1 MANHPDFSDDISQFK
16 FNLFVMSNQDYSR
29 RNFLK
34 QNTLVGLG
42 LMGSTALAGSAFPAV
57 ALASSANDLKK
68 ITGLNLRKLREEY
81 KEALLGKFIPNMG
94 KYVVDHEFGGFM
106 CSVDTLTRKLVNTT
120 KRAWFE
126 GRGIWMYSFL
136 YNNLDKDPAY
146 LEIARKSKD
155 FILKRLPADGTY
167 YISSFSK
174 EGEPI
179 GDTEGDI
186 YGNLFVAEGLAEY
199 AKASAESNYFD
210 MAIEIVLKAVKRYD
224 RPEFTYIY
232 KAENRIAGPRILG
245 HWMILLSVC
254 TQMLR
259 QRSVKAIKALADRCV
274 DAIMNYH
281 LNKEYRLLNEALAH
295 DLSPLADPVSSQYG
309 DVGHGCETLAFV
321 MNYAVLI
328 KDADLFQ
335 KSSKEFKR
343 HVDATWDDVYGGFYH
358 ELTHVNNNTWTLNK
372 LRWVHEEILI
382 GAMILIEHTGDEW
395 AINCYAKT
403 EAYIRKNYV
412 RQEYAFVIDSGD
424 RKMEKHTHVRAEHY
438 HYPRQ
443 LMVGILAI
451 DRIISRGEKPSGL
464 FS

>member
-1 MANHPDFSDDISQFK
+1 MINK
-16 FNLFVMSNQDYSR
+16 DYSR

-34 QNTLVGLG
+34 QNTLTGLG
-42 LMGSTALAGSAFPAV
+42 LIGSATLAGSILPLDAQ
-57 ALASSANDLKK
+57 ASQSQDLKK
-68 ITGLNLRKLREEY
+68 ITGLDLRKLREQY
-81 KEALLGKFIPNMG
+81 KEALLNKFIPNLG
-94 KYVVDHEFGGFM
+94 KYVVDHELGGFM
-106 CSVDTLTRKLVNTT
+106 CSVDILTRKLVNTT

-136 YNNLDKDPAY
+136 YNNLDKNPDY

-155 FILKRLPADGTY
+155 FILKRLPADGSY
-167 YISSFSK
+167 YISSFTK

-199 AKASAESNYFD
+199 AKATAEPKYMD
-210 MAIEIVLKAVKRYD
+210 QAIEIVLKAVQRYD
-224 RPEFTYIY
+224 RPEFTYNY
-232 KAENRIAGPRILG
+232 KAENRVSGPRILG

-259 QRSVKAIKALADRCV
+259 QRSDKEIRALADRCV
-274 DAIMNYH
+274 DAIMNHH
-281 LNKEYRLLNEALAH
+281 LNKDYRLLNEALAH
-295 DLSPLADPVSSQYG
+295 DMSPLPDPVASQYG
-309 DVGHGCETLAFV
+309 DMGHGCETLAFV

-328 KDADLFQ
+328 KDPDLF
-335 KSSKEFKR
+335 KRASKEFKR
-343 HVDATWDDVYGGFYH
+343 HVDSSWDDVYGGYYH
-358 ELTHVNNNTWTLNK
+358 ELTHVDKNIWTLNK

-403 EAYIRKNYV
+403 EEYIRKNYV
-412 RQEYAFVIDSGD
+412 RPEYAFVIDSGD
-424 RKMEKHTHVRAEHY
+424 RKMQKHTQVRAEHY

-451 DRIISRGEKPSGL
+451 DRILSRGEKPSGL

>member
-1 MANHPDFSDDISQFK
+1 
-16 FNLFVMSNQDYSR
+16 MSNKEYSR
-29 RNFLK
+29 RSFLK
-34 QNTLVGLG
+34 QNTFAGLG
-42 LMGSTALAGSAFPAV
+42 LM
-57 ALASSANDLKK
+57 SSATLAISVLPFDTRASTHKDLKQISGLDLKK
-68 ITGLNLRKLREEY
+68 LRGQY
-81 KEALLGKFIPNMG
+81 SEALLGKFIPNLG
-94 KYVVDHEFGGFM
+94 KYVVDHELGGFM
-106 CSVDTLTRKLVNTT
+106 CSVDILTRKLVNTA

-136 YNNLDKDPAY
+136 YNNIDKDPAY

-155 FILKRLPADGTY
+155 FILKRLPADGSY
-167 YISSFSK
+167 FISSFTK
-174 EGEPI
+174 EGVPI
-179 GDTEGDI
+179 GDVEGDI

-199 AKASAESNYFD
+199 AKATAEPKYFD
-210 MAIEIVLKAVKRYD
+210 QAKEIVLKAVQRYD
-224 RPEFTYIY
+224 RPEFTYNY

-259 QRSVKAIKALADRCV
+259 QRSDKEIRTLADRCV
-274 DAIMNYH
+274 DAIMNHH
-281 LNKEYRLLNEALAH
+281 LNKNYKLLNEALAH
-295 DLSPLADPVSSQYG
+295 DMSPLTDPVASQYG
-309 DVGHGCETLAFV
+309 DLGHGCETLAFV

-328 KDADLFQ
+328 KDAELFHR
-335 KSSKEFKR
+335 SSKEFKR
-343 HVDATWDDVYGGFYH
+343 HVDTSWDDVYGGFYH
-358 ELTHVNNNTWTLNK
+358 ELPNVDKNIWTLNK

-395 AINCYAKT
+395 AVNCFAKT
-403 EAYIRKNYV
+403 EEYIRKNYV
-412 RQEYAFVIDSGD
+412 RPEYAFVIDSGD
-424 RKMEKHTHVRAEHY
+424 RKMQNHTRVRAEHY

>member
-1 MANHPDFSDDISQFK
+1 MINIE
-16 FNLFVMSNQDYSR
+16 YSR

-34 QNTLVGLG
+34 KNSFAGLG
-42 LMGSTALAGSAFPAV
+42 LMGSAT
-57 ALASSANDLKK
+57 LASSFLPLDAGASQFQELKK
-68 ITGLNLRKLREEY
+68 ITGLDLRKLREQY
-81 KEALLGKFIPNMG
+81 KEALLGKFIPNLG
-94 KYVVDHEFGGFM
+94 KYVVDHELGGFM
-106 CSVDTLTRKLVNTT
+106 CSVDILTRNLVNTT

-136 YNNLDKDPAY
+136 YNNFDKDPAY

-155 FILKRLPADGTY
+155 FILERLPADGSY
-167 YISSFSK
+167 YISSFTK

-179 GDTEGDI
+179 GDIEGDI

-199 AKASAESNYFD
+199 AKATAESKYFD
-210 MAIEIVLKAVKRYD
+210 QAKDIVLKAVQRYD
-224 RPEFTYIY
+224 NPGFTYNY
-232 KAENRIAGPRILG
+232 KAENRVAGPRILG

-259 QRSVKAIKALADRCV
+259 QRSDKEIRALADRSV
-274 DAIMNYH
+274 DAIMNHH
-281 LNKEYRLLNEALAH
+281 LNSDYRLLNEALAH
-295 DLSPLADPVSSQYG
+295 DLSPLPDPVASQYG
-309 DVGHGCETLAFV
+309 DLGHGCETLAFV

-328 KDADLFQ
+328 KDADLFHR
-335 KSSKEFKR
+335 SAKEFKR
-343 HVDATWDDVYGGFYH
+343 HVDTSTDDVYGGFYH
-358 ELTHVNNNTWTLNK
+358 ELTHVDKNTWTLNK

-395 AINCYAKT
+395 AINCYART

-412 RQEYAFVIDSGD
+412 RPEYAFVIDSGD
-424 RKMEKHTHVRAEHY
+424 RKMQKHAQVRAEHY

-451 DRIISRGEKPSGL
+451 DRIIARGEKTSGL

>member
-1 MANHPDFSDDISQFK
+1 MINK
-16 FNLFVMSNQDYSR
+16 DYSR

-34 QNTLVGLG
+34 QNTLAGLG
-42 LMGSTALAGSAFPAV
+42 LIGSATLAGSLLPVDAQ
-57 ALASSANDLKK
+57 ASQSQDLKK
-68 ITGLNLRKLREEY
+68 ITGLDLRKLRAQY
-81 KEALLGKFIPNMG
+81 KEALLNKFIPNLG
-94 KYVVDHEFGGFM
+94 KFVVDHELGGFM
-106 CSVDTLTRKLVNTT
+106 CSVDILTRKLVNTT

-136 YNNLDKDPAY
+136 YNNLDKNPDY

-155 FILKRLPADGTY
+155 FILKRLPADGSY
-167 YISSFSK
+167 YISSFTK
-174 EGEPI
+174 EGDPI

-199 AKASAESNYFD
+199 AKATAEPKYFD
-210 MAIEIVLKAVKRYD
+210 QAKEIVLKAVQRYD
-224 RPEFTYIY
+224 RPEFTYNY
-232 KAENRIAGPRILG
+232 KAENRVSGPRILG

-259 QRSVKAIKALADRCV
+259 QRSDKEIRALADRCV
-274 DAIMNYH
+274 DSIMNHH
-281 LNKEYRLLNEALAH
+281 LNKDYRLLNEALAH
-295 DLSPLADPVSSQYG
+295 DMSPLTDPLASQYG
-309 DVGHGCETLAFV
+309 DMGHGCETLAFV

-328 KDADLFQ
+328 KDPELF
-335 KSSKEFKR
+335 KRASKEFKR
-343 HVDATWDDVYGGFYH
+343 HVDSSWDDVYGGYYH
-358 ELTHVNNNTWTLNK
+358 ELTHVDKNIWTLNK

-412 RQEYAFVIDSGD
+412 RPEYAFVIDSGD
-424 RKMEKHTHVRAEHY
+424 RKMQKHTQVRAEHY

>member
-1 MANHPDFSDDISQFK
+1 MINK
-16 FNLFVMSNQDYSR
+16 DYSR

-34 QNTLVGLG
+34 QNTLAGLG
-42 LMGSTALAGSAFPAV
+42 LIGSATLAGSILPVDAQ
-57 ALASSANDLKK
+57 ASQSQDLKK
-68 ITGLNLRKLREEY
+68 ITGLDLRKLRAQY
-81 KEALLGKFIPNMG
+81 KEALLNKFIPNLG
-94 KYVVDHEFGGFM
+94 KFVVDHELGGFM
-106 CSVDTLTRKLVNTT
+106 CSVDILTRKLVNTT

-136 YNNLDKDPAY
+136 YNNLDRNPDY

-155 FILKRLPADGTY
+155 FILKRLPADGSY
-167 YISSFSK
+167 YISSFTK

-199 AKASAESNYFD
+199 AKATAEPKYMD
-210 MAIEIVLKAVKRYD
+210 QAIEIVLKAVQRYD

-232 KAENRIAGPRILG
+232 KAENRVSGPRILG

-254 TQMLR
+254 TQILR
-259 QRSVKAIKALADRCV
+259 QRSDKEIRALADRCV
-274 DAIMNYH
+274 DAIMNHH
-281 LNKEYRLLNEALAH
+281 LNKDYRLLNEALAH
-295 DLSPLADPVSSQYG
+295 DMSPLPDPVASQYG
-309 DVGHGCETLAFV
+309 DMGHGCETLAFV

-328 KDADLFQ
+328 KDADLF
-335 KSSKEFKR
+335 KRASKEFKR
-343 HVDATWDDVYGGFYH
+343 HVDSSWDDVYGGYYH
-358 ELTHVNNNTWTLNK
+358 ELTHVDKNIWTLNK

-403 EAYIRKNYV
+403 EEYIRKNYV
-412 RQEYAFVIDSGD
+412 RPEYAFVIDSGD
-424 RKMEKHTHVRAEHY
+424 RKMQKHTQVRAEHY

-451 DRIISRGEKPSGL
+451 DRILSRGEKPSGL

>member
-1 MANHPDFSDDISQFK
+1 MINK
-16 FNLFVMSNQDYSR
+16 EYSR
-29 RNFLK
+29 RKFLK
-34 QNTLVGLG
+34 QNTLAGLG
-42 LMGSTALAGSAFPAV
+42 LMGTSTLAGSLLPAD
-57 ALASSANDLKK
+57 AIASQSQDLKK
-68 ITGLNLRKLREEY
+68 ITGLDFRKLREQY

-94 KYVVDHEFGGFM
+94 KYVVDHELGGFM
-106 CSVDTLTRKLVNTT
+106 CSVDILTRKLVNTT

-136 YNNLDKDPAY
+136 YYNLDKDPAY

-155 FILKRLPADGTY
+155 FILKRLPADGSY
-167 YISSFSK
+167 YISSFTK

-199 AKASAESNYFD
+199 SKASRESKYFD
-210 MAIEIVLKAVKRYD
+210 QAKEIVLKAVQRYD
-224 RPEFTYIY
+224 RPEFTYNY

-259 QRSVKAIKALADRCV
+259 QRSDKEIRALADRCV
-274 DAIMNYH
+274 DAIMNHH
-281 LNKEYRLLNEALAH
+281 LNKNYRLLNEALAH
-295 DLSPLADPVSSQYG
+295 DMSPLTDSVASQYG
-309 DVGHGCETLAFV
+309 DLGHGCETLAFV

-328 KDADLFQ
+328 KDADLFH
-335 KSSKEFKR
+335 KSAKEFKR
-343 HVDATWDDVYGGFYH
+343 HVDTSWDDVYGGFYH
-358 ELTHVNNNTWTLNK
+358 ELSQVDKNVWALNK

-412 RQEYAFVIDSGD
+412 PPEYAFVIDSGD
-424 RKMEKHTHVRAEHY
+424 RKMEKHTQVRAEHY

-451 DRIISRGEKPSGL
+451 DRILSRAEKPSGL

>member
-1 MANHPDFSDDISQFK
+1 MINK
-16 FNLFVMSNQDYSR
+16 DYSR

-34 QNTLVGLG
+34 KNTLAGLG
-42 LMGSTALAGSAFPAV
+42 LIGSATLAGSLLPVDAQ
-57 ALASSANDLKK
+57 ASQSQDLKK
-68 ITGLNLRKLREEY
+68 ITGLDLRKLRAQY
-81 KEALLGKFIPNMG
+81 KEALLNKFIPNLG
-94 KYVVDHEFGGFM
+94 KFVVDHELGGFM
-106 CSVDTLTRKLVNTT
+106 CSVDILTRKLVNTT

-136 YNNLDKDPAY
+136 YNNLDKNPDY

-155 FILKRLPADGTY
+155 FILKRLPADGSY
-167 YISSFSK
+167 YISSFTK
-174 EGEPI
+174 EGQPI

-199 AKASAESNYFD
+199 AKATAEPKYMD
-210 MAIEIVLKAVKRYD
+210 QAIEIVLKAVQRYD

-232 KAENRIAGPRILG
+232 KAENRVSGPRILG

-254 TQMLR
+254 TQILR
-259 QRSVKAIKALADRCV
+259 QRSDKEIRALADRCV
-274 DAIMNYH
+274 DAIMNHH
-281 LNKEYRLLNEALAH
+281 LNKDYRLLNEALAH
-295 DLSPLADPVSSQYG
+295 DMSPLPDPVASQYG
-309 DVGHGCETLAFV
+309 DMGHGCETLAFV

-328 KDADLFQ
+328 KDADLF
-335 KSSKEFKR
+335 KRASKEVKR
-343 HVDATWDDVYGGFYH
+343 HVDSSWDDVYGGYYH
-358 ELTHVNNNTWTLNK
+358 ELTHVDKNIWTLNK

-403 EAYIRKNYV
+403 EEYIRKNYV
-412 RQEYAFVIDSGD
+412 RPEYAFVIDSGD
-424 RKMEKHTHVRAEHY
+424 RKMQKHTQVRAEHY

-451 DRIISRGEKPSGL
+451 DRILSRGEKPSGL